1 MLKIKLLP
9 AGYGDCILI
18 SIDSVE
24 NVNILID
31 GGLSETYDKYLKKE
45 VAHILALNQKLNLV
59 ISTHMDNDHISGLVK
74 LLNSS

>member
-45 VAHILALNQKLNLV
+45 GGSCKRDPF
-59 ISTHMDNDHISGLVK
+59 SESRCRKKEMGFP
-74 LLNSS
+74 